1 MAALIGVCVAAAWLG
16 GVPLVP
22 ESAGRAGDRDGW
34 TLVFL
39 AALAGAFAA
48 YLLALRCLAGARV
61 RLVAVGAVA
70 LAIQLLPLGAPLL
83 LSTDAWT
90 YWEYGAIANGDGNP
104 YLDTPA
110 EHPENPAFEHAG
122 ADWRDTTSVY
132 GPAFSLF
139 SQLVAHAVGP
149 SEEAAAWTFKAL
161 AALAMLTLT
170 ALAAR
175 LATNR
180 AFAAAFVGWNPLLA
194 IHFAGGGHNDALMMT
209 LVLGA
214 IVLAATGRRRLA
226 ALLWPLAIL
235 IKWIPLVFFALRVLD
250 ARRAG
255 RRVAH
260 GVFAATVAA
269 VLVLATW
276 QYGSGWLRASGPLA
290 DNAGEQTSYALPHR
304 LEQLGV
310 PHVVAL
316 GLAGVL
322 LAAGLALLA
331 REALRGRPHLAR
343 AGCLLIAVTPWLT
356 PWYVVWAVPLA
367 AAEEDRKAQLVALT
381 LCAYLLPQTIL

>member
-1 MAALIGVCVAAAWLG
+1 MAA
-16 GVPLVP
+16 
-22 ESAGRAGDRDGW
+22 
-34 TLVFL
+34 
-39 AALAGAFAA
+39 
-48 YLLALRCLAGARV
+48 
-61 RLVAVGAVA
+61 
-70 LAIQLLPLGAPLL
+70 AIQLLPLGAPLL

-90 YWEYGAIANGDGNP
+90 YWEYGAIANGDANP

-139 SQLVAHAVGP
+139 SQLVAHAAGS
-149 SEEAAAWTFKAL
+149 SEDAAAWTFKVL
-161 AALAMLTLT
+161 AALAMLALT

-175 LATNR
+175 LATKR

-194 IHFAGGGHNDALMMT
+194 IHFGGGGHNDALMMV

-214 IVLAATGRRRLA
+214 IALAAAGRRRLA

-235 IKWIPLVFFALRVLD
+235 IKWIPLIFFALRVLD

-260 GVFAATVAA
+260 GDFAAAHAA

-276 QYGSGWLRASGPLA
+276 QDGSGWLRASGPLA
-290 DNAGEQTSYALPHR
+290 DNAGEQTSYAFPYR
-304 LEQLGV
+304 LEQLGL

-316 GLAGVL
+316 GVAGAFLV
-322 LAAGLALLA
+322 AGLALLA
-331 REALRGRPHLAR
+331 RDARRGRPHLAR
-343 AGCLLIAVTPWLT
+343 AGCLLLAVTPWLT
-356 PWYVVWAVPLA
+356 PWYAVWAVPLA
-367 AAEEDRKAQLVALT
+367 AAEEDRKAQLVALAF
-381 LCAYLLPQTIL
+381 CAYLLPQTIL